1 MQPLKQRLT
10 NQKMKVGSDIKI
22 IEPKLLS
29 DFWQKGLS

>member
-10 NQKMKVGSDIKI
+10 NQKMMFGSELKI

-29 DFWQKGLS
+29 NF